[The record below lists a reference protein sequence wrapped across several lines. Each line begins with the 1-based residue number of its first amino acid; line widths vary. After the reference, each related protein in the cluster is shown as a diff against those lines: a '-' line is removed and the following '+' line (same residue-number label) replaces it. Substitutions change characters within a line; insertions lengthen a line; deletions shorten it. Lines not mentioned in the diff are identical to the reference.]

1 MALQATLE
9 RELAEVETKI
19 PNVLE
24 RFKTG
29 AQIADRAEEELK
41 QLVLDA
47 AFESKE
53 DEIYFFKHIQPS
65 ILSKKIYYSQLF
77 RIEADR
83 PKNIREDYKKFLDQE
98 LQRITMFFE
107 VHNALYLYFRGG
119 SADKD
124 EQYFLRNS
132 HYNNEYPVDL
142 DGMLDTRF
150 CTVTSFKLAEL
161 IALEEVSSYLSLKLD
176 QLYGLPRNMT
186 YKPKLKWTD
195 SKTDLVELVYA
206 LYCTGSFNNGVADLK
221 QIFEWLENSLDIDFS
236 NAYSHFRDIRM
247 RKKEMATFLTRLKD
261 SLLRRIEEM
270 EVEPKSKGGV
280 SGP

>member
-1 MALQATLE
+1 MKRILTQLQAKLE
-9 RELAEVETKI
+9 EELADVEVRM

-29 AQIADRAEEELK
+29 AQIADKAEEQLK
-41 QLVLDA
+41 QLVLEG

-83 PKNIREDYKKFLDQE
+83 PKSIRDDYKKFLDQE

-119 SADKD
+119 AADKD
-124 EQYFLRNS
+124 EQYFLRDS
-132 HYNNEYPVDL
+132 QYNNEYPVDL

-161 IALEEVSSYLSLKLD
+161 IALEEVSKYLILKLE
-176 QLYGLPRNMT
+176 QLYALPRNMA
-186 YKPKLKWTD
+186 YKPKLKWTE

-206 LYCTGSFNNGVADLK
+206 LYCSGSFNNGRAELK
-221 QIFEWLENSLDIDFS
+221 QIFEWLENSLEIDFG

-247 RKKEMATFLTRLKD
+247 RKKEMATFLTHLKD
-261 SLLRRIEEM
+261 CLLKRIEEL
-270 EVEPKSKGGV
+270 EEEPRK
-280 SGP
+280 